1 MPAQWTAE
9 IIGQMHLYGI
19 TGKNLA
25 AAVGWN
31 PKYLSQVL
39 NGRVN
44 PKGAEEK
51 LRNALESLIATQ
63 SN

>member
-51 LRNALESLIATQ
+51 LRNALESLISAQ